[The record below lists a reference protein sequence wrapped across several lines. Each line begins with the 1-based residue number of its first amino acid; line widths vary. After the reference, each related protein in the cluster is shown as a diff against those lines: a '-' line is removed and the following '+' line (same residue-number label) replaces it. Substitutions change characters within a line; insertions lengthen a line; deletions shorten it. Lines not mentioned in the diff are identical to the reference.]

1 LQNFWLILSAML
13 IALQGGRRR
22 RLL

>member
-13 IALQGGRRR
+13 IVLQGGRRR

>member
-1 LQNFWLILSAML
+1 LQNFWLILSAIL